1 MPRPYLPVRKRRAV
15 IDRAGGYCEY
25 CQSRSDYTTE
35 TFAVEHIIPIS
46 LGGTDDLENLALA
59 CSGCNNY
66 KHDKIEAIDPVDGI
80 LTLLFHPRR
89 QRWRDH
95 FAWSDDYCRI
105 VGLTAIGRIT
115 IATLQM
121 NRLGLV
127 NLRSALY
134 LIRKHPPER
143 VD

>member
-1 MPRPYLPVRKRRAV
+1 MPRPYLPVRKRRTV
-15 IDRAGGYCEY
+15 IARANGYCEY
-25 CQSRSDYTTE
+25 CQSRADYATE

-46 LGGTDDLENLALA
+46 LGGTDDLENLALS

-66 KHDKIEAIDPVDGI
+66 KHDKIEAIDPVDGV
-80 LTLLFHPRR
+80 LTPLFDPRR

-95 FAWSDDYCRI
+95 FTWSDDYCRI
-105 VGLTAIGRIT
+105 VGLTAIGRTT

-127 NLRSALY
+127 NLRYALY

-143 VD
+143 IN